1 MKVEENEYE
10 VEVRGTGKTWIN
22 PLVRSENLLQRSNLG
37 ILSFYMVY
45 CFNIPTIENRIYIRG
60 EIARKK
66 CKTAILLYRFH
77 TAGVL
82 HIFML
87 FNL

>member
-22 PLVRSENLLQRSNLG
+22 PLARSENLLQRCNWG

-45 CFNIPTIENRIYIRG
+45 CFNIVTIENRIYIRG
-60 EIARKK
+60 EFTRKK
-66 CKTAILLYRFH
+66 
-77 TAGVL
+77 V
-82 HIFML
+82 
-87 FNL
+87 

>member
-22 PLVRSENLLQRSNLG
+22 PLARSENLLRRCNWG

-45 CFNIPTIENRIYIRG
+45 CFNIVTIENRIYIRG
-60 EIARKK
+60 EFTRKK
-66 CKTAILLYRFH
+66 
-77 TAGVL
+77 V
-82 HIFML
+82 
-87 FNL
+87 